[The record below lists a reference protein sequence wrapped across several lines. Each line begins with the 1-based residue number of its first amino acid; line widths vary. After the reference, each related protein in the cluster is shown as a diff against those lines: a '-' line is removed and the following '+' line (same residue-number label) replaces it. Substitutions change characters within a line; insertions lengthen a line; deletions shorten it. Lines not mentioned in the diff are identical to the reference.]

1 MTTPLADQLGSIG
14 LRYLAENLDDIIA
27 LTTRKRWSPTQL
39 LEHIVELETK
49 DRTRRSL
56 ERRLRRSQI
65 GRFKPMADFDWSWP
79 KHLDRQKVESAL
91 RLDFM
96 EQTGN
101 VVLVANQGLGKTMVA
116 KNIAYQAA
124 LAGHAV
130 RFVSASQLLLDL
142 GAQESAKALDRRLR
156 YWSSIKLLVID
167 EIGYLSYDS
176 RNADLLFQ
184 VVSRRYENK
193 SLVLTTNL
201 VFQDWPTIFPN
212 AACTTALIDRVIHH
226 ALIIAIQGDSY
237 RKRDAEQ
244 AAKCDPRR
252 GRKKSP
258 AE

>member
-1 MTTPLADQLGSIG
+1 MTINLAEQLAAIG
-14 LRYLAENLDDIIA
+14 LRYTAENLDDIIA
-27 LTTRKRWSPTQL
+27 LTTRKRWSPTRM
-39 LEHIVELETK
+39 LEYIAEVETK
-49 DRTRRSL
+49 DRMQRSF

-79 KHLDRQKVESAL
+79 EEIDRKKVKAAL
-91 RLDFM
+91 SLDFM
-96 EQTGN
+96 DNAGN
-101 VVLVANQGLGKTMVA
+101 VVLVANQGLGKTMIA

-142 GAQESAKALDRRLR
+142 GAQDSARSLDRRLR
-156 YWSSIKLLVID
+156 YWSSIKLLVLD

-201 VFQDWPTIFPN
+201 IFQDWPSIFPN

-226 ALIIAIQGDSY
+226 SLIIPIKGESY
-237 RKRDAEQ
+237 RKREAEV
-244 AAKCDPRR
+244 AAKRKPRR
-252 GRKKSP
+252 KR
-258 AE
+258 

>member
-39 LEHIVELETK
+39 LEHIVEVETK

-79 KHLDRQKVESAL
+79 KDLDRQKVESAL

-101 VVLVANQGLGKTMVA
+101 VVLIANQGLGKTMIA

-142 GAQESAKALDRRLR
+142 GAQESAKSLDRRLR

-201 VFQDWPTIFPN
+201 VFQEWPTIFPN

-237 RKRDAEQ
+237 RKRDAEL
-244 AAKCDPRR
+244 AAKSDSRR
-252 GRKKSP
+252 GRRKSP
-258 AE
+258 AT

>member
-1 MTTPLADQLGSIG
+1 MTTPLADQLSSIG

-39 LEHIVELETK
+39 LEHIVDVESK

-79 KHLDRQKVESAL
+79 KEVDREKVESAL
-91 RLDFM
+91 ELDFM
-96 EQTGN
+96 EQAGN
-101 VVLVANQGLGKTMVA
+101 VVLIANQGLGKTMIA

-142 GAQESAKALDRRLR
+142 GAQDSAKSLDRRLR

-201 VFQDWPTIFPN
+201 VFQEWPTIFPN

-226 ALIIAIQGDSY
+226 ALIIPILGDSY
-237 RKRDAEQ
+237 RKREAEV
-244 AAKCDPRR
+244 AAKSAPRR
-252 GRKKSP
+252 GRRKMT
-258 AE
+258 A

>member
-1 MTTPLADQLGSIG
+1 MTTDLAAQLSGIG
-14 LRYLAENLDDIIA
+14 LRYVADNLDDLVA
-27 LTTRKRWSPTQL
+27 MATKKRWGCAKL
-39 LEHIVELETK
+39 LEYIADVEGK
-49 DRTRRSL
+49 DRTQRSF
-56 ERRLRRSQI
+56 ERRLKRSKI

-79 KHLDRQKVESAL
+79 KKISRKKVSAAL
-91 RLDFM
+91 ALSFL
-96 EQTGN
+96 EQAGN
-101 VVLVANQGLGKTMVA
+101 VVLVANQGLGKTMIA

-142 GAQESAKALDRRLR
+142 GAQDSARSLDRRLR
-156 YWSSIKLLVID
+156 YWSNVKLLVLD

-201 VFQDWPTIFPN
+201 VFKDWPQIFPN

-226 ALIIAIQGDSY
+226 SLIIPITGTSY
-237 RKRDAEQ
+237 RKREAEL
-244 AAKCDPRR
+244 AATSKPRR
-252 GRKKSP
+252 ATRK
-258 AE
+258 

>member
-1 MTTPLADQLGSIG
+1 MTTPLADQLTALG
-14 LRYLAENLDDIIA
+14 LRYVAQNLNDLID
-27 LTTRKRWSPTQL
+27 LTTRKRWSPAQM
-39 LEHIVELETK
+39 LEHLVDLESK

-79 KHLDRQKVESAL
+79 EEVDRDKVESAL
-91 RLDFM
+91 RLEFM
-96 EQTGN
+96 EQAGN

-124 LAGHAV
+124 VAGHAV
-130 RFVSASQLLLDL
+130 RFLSASQLLLDL
-142 GAQESAKALDRRLR
+142 GAQDSAKSLDRRLR
-156 YWSSIKLLVID
+156 YWSTIKLLVLD

-226 ALIIAIQGDSY
+226 SLIIPIKGESY
-237 RKRDAEQ
+237 RKREAEIT
-244 AAKCDPRR
+244 AKRKPGRP
-252 GRKKSP
+252 RKK
-258 AE
+258 